1 MVCYKAN
8 MCEWYAVKQIPMD
21 GMLLSVY
28 QWMVC
33 YFMIQHKPNISSSE
47 KSDAKQ

>member
-33 YFMIQHKPNISSSE
+33 CEADTSGWYAIL
-47 KSDAKQ
+47 